1 MIGRW
6 TASLVVGAAMVLA
19 LAACSPA
26 TLTTRPVESHEPG
39 YTTVDFFRDDQAVG
53 RLFVRVQSVVDGQVR
68 FLIEVPYMVVND
80 YRLDDMAL
88 TFEATTAN
96 PLITLEASHG
106 DMTKNI
112 SFDRN
117 DSAVRLLIP
126 DTGKSGD
133 ATVQLRFLADANAFA
148 GGGLRMHAA
157 LGFNA
162 GNAVAD
168 LVIEPAP

>member
-6 TASLVVGAAMVLA
+6 TATLVVGAAMVLA

-26 TLTTRPVESHEPG
+26 TLTTQSVESYEPG
-39 YTTVDFFRDDQAVG
+39 DTTVDFYHDDQAVG
-53 RLFVRVQSVVDGQVR
+53 RLFVRVQPVMDGQVR
-68 FLIEVPYMVVND
+68 FLIEVPYMVVKD
-80 YRLDDMAL
+80 YRLDDIAL
-88 TFEATTAN
+88 TFEATTID
-96 PLITLEASHG
+96 PLIMLEASHG
-106 DMTKNI
+106 DLTKNV

-117 DSAVRLLIP
+117 ESAVRLSIP

-133 ATVQLRFLADANAFA
+133 ATVQLPFLGDANAFA
-148 GGGLRMHAA
+148 GDGLRMHAA

-168 LVIEPAP
+168 LLLQPAP